1 MRITIICGAALLLTG
16 CGIYKPYSRPAD
28 IRTDSLYGER
38 YMSGDTASLA
48 SLGWRE
54 LFTDPHLQAL
64 IAKALENNT
73 DLQSAQWRVREAE
86 ASLKSAR
93 LAYLPSFNFAPN
105 GSVSSFDGSKASWTY
120 TVPVAASWEID
131 VLGRMTNA
139 KRQAKALYLQSED
152 YRQAVQ
158 TGLIASVAN
167 QYYTLLM
174 LDEQYRISEQ
184 TAGRFKES
192 VRVMRA
198 MKRAG
203 MTTDAGVA
211 QMEAAYFAVVS
222 SLEDMKRSINE
233 VENAMSSLLGETPHA
248 IGRGSL
254 DDQRFPTELA
264 VGVPVQLLARR
275 PDIRA
280 AEQSLAQAYYGTN
293 MARAALYPALS
304 LSGTAGWTNSLGAAV
319 VNPGKLLLTA
329 AASLTQPIFNAGANR
344 ARVKIAKAQQEEAK
358 LAFQQALL
366 DAGGEV
372 NNALTQ
378 YQTAQAKAE
387 WRTQQVASL
396 ERAVEKTE
404 LLMQHT
410 STTYLEVLT
419 AQQSLLEAQM
429 SQASDRFEAIQGV
442 VNLYHAL
449 GGGQ

>member
-64 IAKALENNT
+64 IAKALENTT